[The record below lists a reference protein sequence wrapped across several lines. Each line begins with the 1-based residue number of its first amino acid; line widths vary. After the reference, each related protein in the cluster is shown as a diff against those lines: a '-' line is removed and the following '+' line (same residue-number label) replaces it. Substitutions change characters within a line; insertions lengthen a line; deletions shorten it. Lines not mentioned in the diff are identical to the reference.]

1 MRTYFLRRFL
11 LIPPTLFGVT
21 LLVFLMTRFVPGG
34 PLEQRLAEMRK
45 AGEGAGRGG
54 LASQQSLSEEQLEQL
69 KITYRLDQGP
79 LEGYFSWLGLW
90 PYADQRKKIEFGKDE
105 NQLRIRSPGPRDPLI
120 VKRISPEQY
129 EVLNPDGTPN
139 QHWKWRAV
147 PKKKASPPAAASE
160 PSADPPAPVI
170 DKVEIYRER
179 FSGVLQGDFGRS
191 FRYGEPVLDVILD
204 HWPVTL
210 YYGLMMLFLTYLI
223 SIPLGIFKALKHRQW
238 QDNVSSAAI
247 LTGFAV
253 PGYALG
259 ALLVTSFLVRSGWFP
274 SGGFTSYNFESL
286 SAGKKVLDILHH
298 SALPLLCYLIGAFAF
313 LTMMM
318 KNQLMDNLA
327 ADYVRTAVAKGVPYR
342 KAITGHALRNALIP
356 IATYLGQS
364 LALFVTGS
372 FLIERVFDI
381 NGIGLLGFESIVD
394 RDYPV
399 VMSIVTLAAIFTL
412 LGNIVG
418 DFLVALVD
426 PRVRFD

>member
-1 MRTYFLRRFL
+1 MGTYFLRRFL
-11 LIPPTLFGVT
+11 LIPPTLIGVT

-45 AGEGAGRGG
+45 AGEGAGRGSP
-54 LASQQSLSEEQLEQL
+54 ASQQSLSEEQLEQL

-79 LEGYFSWLGLW
+79 VEGYFSWLGLW

-105 NQLRIRSPGPRDPLI
+105 NELRIRSPGPRDPLV
-120 VKRISPEQY
+120 VKRLAPDNY
-129 EVLNPDGTPN
+129 EVLNPDGSAN
-139 QHWKWRAV
+139 KVWKWRMV
-147 PKKKASPPAAASE
+147 PKKKAPAEGSDPPPPA
-160 PSADPPAPVI
+160 I

-191 FRYGEPVLDVILD
+191 FRYGEPVIDVILD

-210 YYGLMMLFLTYLI
+210 YYGVMMLVLTYLI
-223 SIPLGIFKALKHRQW
+223 SIPLGIYKALKHRKW

-259 ALLVTSFLVRSGWFP
+259 ALLASSFLIRSGWFP

-286 SAGKKVLDILHH
+286 SAGRKVLDILYH
-298 SALPLLCYLIGAFAF
+298 SALPLLCYLIGSFAF

-327 ADYVRTAVAKGVPYR
+327 ADYVRTAVAKGVPYHE
-342 KAITGHALRNALIP
+342 AVTGHALRNALIP
-356 IATYLGQS
+356 IATYLGQA

-394 RDYPV
+394 RDYPL
-399 VMSIVTLAAIFTL
+399 VMSIVTLASVFTL
-412 LGNIVG
+412 LGNILG

-426 PRVRFD
+426 PRVRFN